1 MKNNLLDDIMLQIL
15 SLMLF
20 VLSIIISIFVIYKSY
35 KKEKEIHN
43 QIIKD
48 VTENPHL
55 AKMVI
60 KDFPVLKEKIMSLM

>member
-1 MKNNLLDDIMLQIL
+1 MIEIL
-15 SLMLF
+15 ASIPSILA
-20 VLSIIISIFVIYKSY
+20 IIISIFVIYKSY

-55 AKMVI
+55 AKMAI
-60 KDFPVLKEKIMSLM
+60 KDFPVLKEKIMRITNEQN

>member
-1 MKNNLLDDIMLQIL
+1 MLSI
-15 SLMLF
+15 
-20 VLSIIISIFVIYKSY
+20 LSIIISIFVIYKSY

-48 VTENPHL
+48 VTERPCL

-60 KDFPVLKEKIMSLM
+60 KDFPELKEEIMGITNKQN

>member
-1 MKNNLLDDIMLQIL
+1 ML
-15 SLMLF
+15 S

-48 VTENPHL
+48 VTEKPHL
-55 AKMVI
+55 ATMAMKY
-60 KDFPVLKEKIMSLM
+60 FPKLKEEIMRITNKQN